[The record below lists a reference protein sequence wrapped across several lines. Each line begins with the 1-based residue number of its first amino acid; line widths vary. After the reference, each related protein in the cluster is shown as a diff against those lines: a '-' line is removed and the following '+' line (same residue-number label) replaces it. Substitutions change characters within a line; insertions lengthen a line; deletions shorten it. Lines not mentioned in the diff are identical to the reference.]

1 MTIPVFP
8 SIINIKQAFDKI
20 RRGGLNMTQQQA
32 QMVRLLSNVDDRIT
46 DQVYLAALTIVDT
59 VPGEAG
65 HPAALMSSDP

>member
-1 MTIPVFP
+1 
-8 SIINIKQAFDKI
+8 
-20 RRGGLNMTQQQA
+20 MTQQQA